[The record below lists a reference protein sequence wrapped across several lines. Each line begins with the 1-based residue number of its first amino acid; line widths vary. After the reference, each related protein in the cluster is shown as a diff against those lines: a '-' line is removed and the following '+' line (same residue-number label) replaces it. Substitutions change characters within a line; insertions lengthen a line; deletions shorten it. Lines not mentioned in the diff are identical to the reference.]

1 MYSGRVL
8 RFFVFRGRGHLGR
21 VRGGIVCAMTTP
33 TFADVDAVLAKR
45 DYKAALAMLESME
58 VVGEDA
64 CYRRDIQAAACADRL
79 GRYPLCEEYATR
91 AHSYGDDMAEPF
103 ALLARAQRRQGLVAE
118 AQAVSMAGMRLH
130 PQSAEIARE
139 LTLCLVDLGRYD
151 EALPVSQVAMNGFPD
166 DVELLMAYGHLWEP
180 FDPDIAQRAFF
191 RAMRNDPDREEAKF
205 AFDSLAHPLKGA
217 GRSSYAIEMQPA
229 VAEAY
234 NTMVAS
240 VCKAAPKLMKL
251 PFISGLGCL
260 LLYHLC
266 LAQLMPYGARP
277 LVLLLYIAPIADIYL
292 HMGRQVAT
300 FNRTLPRGVRLTFM
314 RLCTRFTEL
323 GGRIFLF
330 MRVSLISGFF
340 LIAFMNGIG

>member
-1 MYSGRVL
+1 
-8 RFFVFRGRGHLGR
+8 
-21 VRGGIVCAMTTP
+21 MTTP

-91 AHSYGDDMAEPF
+91 AHSYGDDMADPF
-103 ALLARAQRRQGLVAE
+103 ALIARAQRRQGLVEE
-118 AQAVSMAGMRLH
+118 AGEVALAGIRLH
-130 PQSAEIARE
+130 PQSREIARE
-139 LTLCLVDLGRYD
+139 LTLCLVDLGRYE
-151 EALPVSQVAMNGFPD
+151 EALPVSQVAVNGFPD
-166 DVELLMAYGHLWEP
+166 DVELLLAYGRLWEP
-180 FDPDIAQRAFF
+180 VDPKLAQWAFY
-191 RAMRNDPDREEAKF
+191 RAMDNDPASEEAKR
-205 AFDSLAHPLKGA
+205 AFDSLRYPLKGA
-217 GRSSYAIEMQPA
+217 GRSSYAIEMQPT

-234 NTMVAS
+234 HAMLARVRK
-240 VCKAAPKLMKL
+240 VAPKLMKL

-266 LAQLMPYGARP
+266 LAQLLPYGARP

-300 FNRTLPRGVRLTFM
+300 FNRTLPRGVRLTF
-314 RLCTRFTEL
+314 LCLNIRWHDVADNVYISFFTTPFVGL
-323 GGRIFLF
+323 ILASLTQGGGWF
-330 MRVSLISGFF
+330 VPS
-340 LIAFMNGIG
+340 